1 MELIPPSENKP
12 VSNLIVEN
20 ISRIL
25 QEGSLAVLATLIAG
39 ETGVGSKL
47 LVGAAGSPDEITGTL
62 GIDALDA
69 AVQQRAAIF
78 LESRENTHVFQVK
91 EFAPALSAWSD
102 AQILFERIQ
111 REPRLVVC
119 GAGHVG
125 ASLAELGSRMGYRV
139 TLIDD
144 RAEFLSRERF
154 PDELIALIAAQDWT
168 DAVRESVGNGHG
180 VSVAVVTRGHSED
193 EQCMRAL
200 MESDADYV
208 GLIGSKRRTN
218 IVLQRLRESG
228 AEEKKLE
235 KVHAPIGLDIG
246 AVTPEEV
253 ALAIMAEIVAVRRG
267 GKGGPLSER
276 KGRTGK

>member
-1 MELIPPSENKP
+1 M
-12 VSNLIVEN
+12 
-20 ISRIL
+20 
-25 QEGSLAVLATLIAG
+25 AVLATLIAG

-47 LVGAAGSPDEITGTL
+47 LIDAAGAPREIIGTL

-69 AVQQRAAIF
+69 AVQQQAAIF
-78 LESRENTHVFQVK
+78 LESREDTRVFQVK
-91 EFAPALSAWSD
+91 EFAPALSGWGD

-154 PDELIALIAAQDWT
+154 PDELITLVAARNWA
-168 DAVRESVGNGHG
+168 DAVHESVGNGQG

-200 MESDADYV
+200 MESDAVYI

-235 KVHAPIGLDIG
+235 GVHAPIGLDIG

-276 KGRTGK
+276 KRGTGK